1 MASALNLSTLSKVA
15 NALVPQW
22 GISGIPAIKLG
33 VSIPQG
39 LLPEWLS
46 QEQDQQEISDSKDD
60 GILKA
65 APKKK
70 VSHMKRRQRLYGPGD
85 KHVKLQNNLNR
96 CPACGHYKRSHTLC
110 MNCVNQ
116 IRHFWK
122 KRDANNDIGEPE
134 DFANPRD
141 EQILYPG
148 KTVRDYEKKL
158 KDDSWWHKRAKTL
171 PVE

>member
-1 MASALNLSTLSKVA
+1 MASALNLSAVA
-15 NALVPQW
+15 RAAQALAPQW
-22 GISGIPAIKLG
+22 GIPSIRLGLQVPA
-33 VSIPQG
+33 G

-46 QEQDQQEISDSKDD
+46 PREEGVHEDAKEE

-96 CPACGHYKRSHTLC
+96 CPACGHYKRANALC

-116 IRHFWK
+116 IRHYWK
-122 KRDANNDIGEPE
+122 KRDQQEVKEPE
-134 DFANPRD
+134 DFANPQD

-148 KTVRDYEKKL
+148 KTLREHEKKL
-158 KDDSWWHKRAKTL
+158 KDQSWWHKRSKTL

>member
-1 MASALNLSTLSKVA
+1 MASALNLSTLSRAA
-15 NALVPQW
+15 NALAPKWGVP
-22 GISGIPAIKLG
+22 SIKLG

-46 QEQDQQEISDSKDD
+46 PSPAAEPTEMDN
-60 GILKA
+60 GVLKA

-122 KRDANNDIGEPE
+122 KRDVGNDVVEPE
-134 DFANPRD
+134 EFANPRD